1 MFFKFILIKYFF
13 KLSSV
18 DLLVSNLVIQHEIDT
33 VNAQIT
39 TFESQRKTV
48 PDDLTDRK
56 NSLDIKQNLLV
67 IQVQTGQLT
76 MDKYLDQVR
85 ANITSC
91 KKLAL
96 VLKKAG
102 KLEEAKKALGRSKIM
117 ESEVKEVEEAMASGA
132 MGEME

>member
-1 MFFKFILIKYFF
+1 LKLINTCIIT
-13 KLSSV
+13 SV
-18 DLLVSNLVIQHEIDT
+18 DTLVSNLVIQHEVEA

-39 TFESQRKTV
+39 TLEAQHKSI

-56 NSLDIKQNLLV
+56 NALEIKQNLLV

-85 ANITSC
+85 ASIVDC

-96 VLKKAG
+96 VFKKAG

-117 ESEVKEVEEAMASGA
+117 EGEVKEVEEAMASGA
-132 MGEME
+132 IE

>member
-1 MFFKFILIKYFF
+1 MYTLFF
-13 KLSSV
+13 SV
-18 DLLVSNLVIQHEIDT
+18 DLLVSNLVRQHEIET
-33 VNAQIT
+33 VNAQIAT
-39 TFESQRKTV
+39 LEAQRKSI

-56 NSLDIKQNLLV
+56 TALDIKQNLLV

-85 ANITSC
+85 ASIIGC

-96 VLKKAG
+96 AFKKAG